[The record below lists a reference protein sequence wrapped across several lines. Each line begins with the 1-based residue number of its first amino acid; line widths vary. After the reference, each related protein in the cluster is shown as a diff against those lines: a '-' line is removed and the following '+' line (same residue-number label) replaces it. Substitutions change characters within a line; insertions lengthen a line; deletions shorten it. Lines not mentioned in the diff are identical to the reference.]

1 LPRHPSPWSHLCDQQ
16 DESPVQGAPGLKP
29 VVGGGSAIS
38 KIDTVIFDI
47 GNVLYRWDLR
57 CLFEKLIDDPDELD
71 WFLAHV
77 VTPEWHFQHDAG
89 RSFADMVAERS
100 REFPEYANHI
110 IAYSQRF
117 PETIPGPVEGMLDV
131 VRALAQ
137 RGVPL
142 FAISNF
148 GAESWAQFR
157 PTAPIFE
164 IFSDIVI
171 SGEEKLIKPDSA
183 IFEMALDRFSR
194 RADQCLFIDD
204 RADNVA
210 AAEAVGLSGHHFS
223 HSQRLESALQALN
236 LL

>member
-1 LPRHPSPWSHLCDQQ
+1 MA
-16 DESPVQGAPGLKP
+16 GM
-29 VVGGGSAIS
+29 SAIS

-47 GNVLYRWDLR
+47 GNVLYHWDLR
-57 CLFEKLIDDPDELD
+57 CLFAKLIDDPEELD

-89 RSFADMVAERS
+89 RPFAEMVAERS
-100 REFPEYANHI
+100 REFPEYSDHI

-117 PETIPGPVEGMLDV
+117 HETIPGPVEGMLDL
-131 VRALAQ
+131 VRALEGQ
-137 RGVPL
+137 GVPL

-157 PTAPIFE
+157 PQAPIFDSF
-164 IFSDIVI
+164 IDIVI
-171 SGEEKLIKPDSA
+171 SGEERMIKPDRA
-183 IFEMALDRFSR
+183 IFDLALARFDR

-204 RADNVA
+204 RDDNVA
-210 AAEAVGLSGHHFS
+210 AGQAIGLAGHHFTDAG
-223 HSQRLESALQALN
+223 RLESELTGLG

>member
-1 LPRHPSPWSHLCDQQ
+1 VAED
-16 DESPVQGAPGLKP
+16 
-29 VVGGGSAIS
+29 SAIS

-57 CLFEKLIDDPDELD
+57 CLFAKLIDDPAELD

-100 REFPEYANHI
+100 REFPDYTDHI
-110 IAYSQRF
+110 IAYSRRF
-117 PETIPGPVEGMLDV
+117 PESIPGPVEGMLDLV
-131 VRALAQ
+131 HALAD
-137 RGVPL
+137 RCVPIY
-142 FAISNF
+142 AISNF

-157 PTAPIFE
+157 PLAPIFE
-164 IFSDIVI
+164 LFSDIVI
-171 SGEEKLIKPDSA
+171 SGEEKLMKPDAA
-183 IFEMALDRFSR
+183 IYQLALKRFAR

-204 RADNVA
+204 RLDNIA
-210 AAEAVGLSGHHFS
+210 AGQSIGLAGHHFS
-223 HSQRLESALQALN
+223 DAAQLESELKALR

>member
-1 LPRHPSPWSHLCDQQ
+1 MA
-16 DESPVQGAPGLKP
+16 EA
-29 VVGGGSAIS
+29 SAIS
-38 KIDTVIFDI
+38 KIDTIIFDI

-57 CLFEKLIDDPDELD
+57 CLFAKLINDPEELD

-100 REFPEYANHI
+100 REFPEYTDHI
-110 IAYSQRF
+110 IAYSRRF
-117 PETIPGPVEGMLDV
+117 PETIPGPVDGMLDI
-131 VRALAQ
+131 VRALAN
-137 RGVPL
+137 RGVSI

-157 PTAPIFE
+157 PSAPIFDL
-164 IFSDIVI
+164 FSDIVI
-171 SGEEKLIKPDSA
+171 SGEEQLIKPDAA
-183 IFEMALDRFSR
+183 IFELALKRFSR

-204 RADNVA
+204 RLDNISA
-210 AAEAVGLSGHHFS
+210 GQAIGLAGHHFS
-223 HSQRLESALQALN
+223 DASKLESELKALR

>member
-1 LPRHPSPWSHLCDQQ
+1 MMA
-16 DESPVQGAPGLKP
+16 ET
-29 VVGGGSAIS
+29 SAIS

-57 CLFEKLIDDPDELD
+57 CLFAKLIDDPEELD

-89 RSFADMVAERS
+89 RLFADMVAERS
-100 REFPEYANHI
+100 REFPVYSDHI
-110 IAYSQRF
+110 RSYSRRF
-117 PETIPGPVEGMLDV
+117 PESIPGPVEGMHDL
-131 VRALAQ
+131 VRALAN

-157 PTAPIFE
+157 PSAPIFDL
-164 IFSDIVI
+164 FSDIVI
-171 SGEEKLIKPDSA
+171 SGEEKLIKPDAA
-183 IFEMALDRFSR
+183 IYELALQRFSR

-204 RADNVA
+204 RPENIEAG
-210 AAEAVGLSGHHFS
+210 EAVGIAGHHFTS
-223 HSQRLESALQALN
+223 ATSLENELKDLGLA
-236 LL
+236 

>member
-1 LPRHPSPWSHLCDQQ
+1 MMA
-16 DESPVQGAPGLKP
+16 ET
-29 VVGGGSAIS
+29 SAIS

-57 CLFEKLIDDPDELD
+57 RLFAKLIDDPEELD

-89 RSFADMVAERS
+89 RAFADMVAERS
-100 REFPEYANHI
+100 REFPEYRDHI
-110 IAYSQRF
+110 TAYSERF
-117 PETIPGPVEGMLDV
+117 PETIPGPVEGMLDL
-131 VRALAQ
+131 VRALAG

-157 PTAPIFE
+157 PSAPIFG

-171 SGEEKLIKPDSA
+171 SGDEKLIKPDAA
-183 IFEMALDRFSR
+183 IFELALKRFDR

-204 RADNVA
+204 RQDNIEA
-210 AAEAVGLSGHHFS
+210 GQAVGLAGHHFKDS
-223 HSQRLESALQALN
+223 RQLERELKALG

>member
-1 LPRHPSPWSHLCDQQ
+1 MA
-16 DESPVQGAPGLKP
+16 ET
-29 VVGGGSAIS
+29 SAIS

-57 CLFEKLIDDPDELD
+57 RLFAKLIDDPEELD

-89 RSFADMVAERS
+89 RAFADMVAERS
-100 REFPEYANHI
+100 REFPEYRDHI
-110 IAYSQRF
+110 TAYSERF
-117 PETIPGPVEGMLDV
+117 PETIPGPVEGMLDL
-131 VRALAQ
+131 VRALAS

-157 PTAPIFE
+157 PSAPIFG

-171 SGEEKLIKPDSA
+171 SGEEKLIKPDAA
-183 IFEMALDRFSR
+183 IFELALKRFDR

-204 RADNVA
+204 RRENIEAGQ
-210 AAEAVGLSGHHFS
+210 AVGLAGHHFKDS
-223 HSQRLESALQALN
+223 RQLERELKALG

>member
-1 LPRHPSPWSHLCDQQ
+1 MA
-16 DESPVQGAPGLKP
+16 EA
-29 VVGGGSAIS
+29 SAIS

-57 CLFEKLIDDPDELD
+57 CLFAKLIDDPEELD

-89 RSFADMVAERS
+89 RTFADMVAERS
-100 REFPEYANHI
+100 REFPEYRDHI
-110 IAYSQRF
+110 TAYSERF
-117 PETIPGPVEGMLDV
+117 PETIPGPVEGMLDL
-131 VRALAQ
+131 VRALAG

-148 GAESWAQFR
+148 GAESWAQFL
-157 PTAPIFE
+157 PSAPIFG

-171 SGEEKLIKPDSA
+171 SGGEKLIKPDAA
-183 IFEMALDRFSR
+183 IFELALKRFDC

-204 RADNVA
+204 RRENIEAGQ
-210 AAEAVGLSGHHFS
+210 AVGLAGHHFKDS
-223 HSQRLESALQALN
+223 RQLEHELKALG

>member
-1 LPRHPSPWSHLCDQQ
+1 MA
-16 DESPVQGAPGLKP
+16 EA
-29 VVGGGSAIS
+29 SAIS
-38 KIDTVIFDI
+38 KIDSVIFDI
-47 GNVLYRWDLR
+47 GNVLYHWDLR
-57 CLFEKLIDDPDELD
+57 CLFAKLIDDPEELD

-89 RSFADMVAERS
+89 RPFADMVAERS
-100 REFPEYANHI
+100 REFPQYTDHI
-110 IAYSQRF
+110 LAYSRRF
-117 PETIPGPVEGMLDV
+117 PETIAGPVEGMLDI

-157 PTAPIFE
+157 PSAPIFD

-171 SGEEKLIKPDSA
+171 SGEEKLIKPDPA
-183 IFEMALDRFSR
+183 IFELALKRFSR
-194 RADQCLFIDD
+194 RADQCLFVDD
-204 RADNVA
+204 RPDNIA
-210 AAEAVGLSGHHFS
+210 AGQAIGLACHHFKDATAF
-223 HSQRLESALQALN
+223 ESELQALH

>member
-1 LPRHPSPWSHLCDQQ
+1 MMA
-16 DESPVQGAPGLKP
+16 ET
-29 VVGGGSAIS
+29 SAIS

-57 CLFEKLIDDPDELD
+57 CLFAKLIDDPEELD

-77 VTPEWHFQHDAG
+77 VTSEWHFQHDAG
-89 RSFADMVAERS
+89 RPFADMVAERS
-100 REFPEYANHI
+100 REFPKYSSHI

-117 PETIPGPVEGMLDV
+117 PETIPGPVDGMIDI
-131 VRALAQ
+131 VRSLAN
-137 RGVPL
+137 RGTPI

-157 PTAPIFE
+157 PSAPIFE
-164 IFSDIVI
+164 LFADIVI
-171 SGEEKLIKPDSA
+171 SGEEKLIKPDTA
-183 IFEMALDRFSR
+183 IFELALKRFAC

-204 RADNVA
+204 RLDNIEA
-210 AAEAVGLSGHHFS
+210 GQAVGLAGHHFRDAT
-223 HSQRLESALQALN
+223 QLESELKTLR

>member
-1 LPRHPSPWSHLCDQQ
+1 MA
-16 DESPVQGAPGLKP
+16 EA
-29 VVGGGSAIS
+29 SAIS

-57 CLFEKLIDDPDELD
+57 CLFAKLIDDPEELD

-89 RSFADMVAERS
+89 RTFADMVAERS
-100 REFPEYANHI
+100 REFPEYRDHI
-110 IAYSQRF
+110 TAYSERF
-117 PETIPGPVEGMLDV
+117 PETIPGPVEGMLDL
-131 VRALAQ
+131 VRALAG

-148 GAESWAQFR
+148 GAESWAQFL
-157 PTAPIFE
+157 PSAPIFG

-171 SGEEKLIKPDSA
+171 SGEEKLIKPDAA
-183 IFEMALDRFSR
+183 IFELALKRFDC

-204 RADNVA
+204 RRDNIEA
-210 AAEAVGLSGHHFS
+210 GQAVGLAGHHFKDS
-223 HSQRLESALQALN
+223 RQLEHELKALG

>member
-1 LPRHPSPWSHLCDQQ
+1 MA
-16 DESPVQGAPGLKP
+16 EV
-29 VVGGGSAIS
+29 SAIS

-57 CLFEKLIDDPDELD
+57 CLFAKLIDDAEELD

-89 RSFADMVAERS
+89 RPFADIVAERS
-100 REFPEYANHI
+100 REFPQYAEHI
-110 IAYSQRF
+110 LAYSRRF
-117 PETIPGPVEGMLDV
+117 PETIPGPVEGMLELV
-131 VRALAQ
+131 QTLAE
-137 RGVPL
+137 RNVPL

-157 PTAPIFE
+157 PSAPIFDL
-164 IFSDIVI
+164 FSDIVL
-171 SGEEKLIKPDSA
+171 SGEEKLMKPEPA
-183 IFEMALDRFSR
+183 IFELALNRFSC

-204 RADNVA
+204 RLDNIEA
-210 AAEAVGLSGHHFS
+210 AQTVGLAGHHF
-223 HSQRLESALQALN
+223 QDRAALETELQALR

>member
-1 LPRHPSPWSHLCDQQ
+1 MA
-16 DESPVQGAPGLKP
+16 ET
-29 VVGGGSAIS
+29 SAIS

-57 CLFEKLIDDPDELD
+57 CLFAKLIDDPDELD

-89 RSFADMVAERS
+89 RPFADMVAERS
-100 REFPEYANHI
+100 REFPEYSDHI
-110 IAYSQRF
+110 IAYSRRF
-117 PETIPGPVEGMLDV
+117 PETIPGPVEGMVDI
-131 VRALAQ
+131 VRALAN

-157 PTAPIFE
+157 PSAPIFE
-164 IFSDIVI
+164 LFSDIVI
-171 SGEEKLIKPDSA
+171 SGEEKLIKPDAA
-183 IFEMALDRFSR
+183 IYELALKRFSR

-204 RADNVA
+204 RRDNI
-210 AAEAVGLSGHHFS
+210 EAGKALGIAGHHFEDAPTLEN
-223 HSQRLESALQALN
+223 QLKALRLL
-236 LL
+236 

>member
-1 LPRHPSPWSHLCDQQ
+1 MA
-16 DESPVQGAPGLKP
+16 ET
-29 VVGGGSAIS
+29 SAIS

-57 CLFEKLIDDPDELD
+57 CLFAKLIDDPEELD

-89 RSFADMVAERS
+89 RPFADMVAERS
-100 REFPEYANHI
+100 REFPEYRDHI
-110 IAYSQRF
+110 IAYSRRF
-117 PETIPGPVEGMLDV
+117 PETIPGPVEGMVDI
-131 VRALAQ
+131 VRALAN

-157 PTAPIFE
+157 PSAPIFAL
-164 IFSDIVI
+164 FSDIVI
-171 SGEEKLIKPDSA
+171 SGEEKMIKPDAA
-183 IFEMALDRFSR
+183 IYELALQRFSC

-204 RADNVA
+204 RLDNI
-210 AAEAVGLSGHHFS
+210 EAGRALGIAGHHFKDAMTLE
-223 HSQRLESALQALN
+223 QQLMALRLL
-236 LL
+236 